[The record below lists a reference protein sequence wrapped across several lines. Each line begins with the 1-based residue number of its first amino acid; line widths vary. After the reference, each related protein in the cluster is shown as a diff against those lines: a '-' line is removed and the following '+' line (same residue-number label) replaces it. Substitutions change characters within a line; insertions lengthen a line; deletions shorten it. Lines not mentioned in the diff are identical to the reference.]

1 MDLVQQEQNK
11 VIRIGF
17 DIDNT
22 ITDCTSDS
30 SQYEYNMLQTWRTDI
45 KKIGPYTGR
54 VNPSGVEFL
63 ERYPDIN
70 KMEYQEFMEYFFPRM
85 VKEAPFRQNIS
96 KLFDTLQE
104 PGKFPGYTIKCDIIT
119 RRDDYY
125 QGPYSGPMMKED
137 TIERF
142 KNEKIHYDRIFFN
155 CKNKKKTMEEN
166 NIDIL
171 VDDSPMNIFQV
182 STKFPVIV
190 CATEYNKKMIGKNI
204 YLVRL
209 EDYNLFIMYVSI
221 ILEKMSRDEN
231 R

>member
-11 VIRIGF
+11 VVRIGF

-22 ITDCTSDS
+22 ITDCSGGV

-96 KLFDTLQE
+96 NLFDTLQE

-125 QGPYSGPMMKED
+125 QGKYSGPMMKQD

-142 KNEKIHYDRIFFN
+142 KK
-155 CKNKKKTMEEN
+155 
-166 NIDIL
+166 
-171 VDDSPMNIFQV
+171 
-182 STKFPVIV
+182 
-190 CATEYNKKMIGKNI
+190 
-204 YLVRL
+204 
-209 EDYNLFIMYVSI
+209 
-221 ILEKMSRDEN
+221 
-231 R
+231 